1 MLDYYFLELQFD
13 FDHVI
18 CSKEHLS
25 SCYILSEIRNGIK
38 CQWFYFMLRL
48 FYNFFY
54 TLLGSVNLM
63 INFYYILYP
72 AE

>member
-1 MLDYYFLELQFD
+1 MESN
-13 FDHVI
+13 VKG
-18 CSKEHLS
+18 S
-25 SCYILSEIRNGIK
+25 IL
-38 CQWFYFMLRL
+38 CCVL
-48 FYNFFY
+48 FYTFFY

>member
-1 MLDYYFLELQFD
+1 MYEEMLDYYFLELQFD

-38 CQWFYFMLRL
+38 CQWF
-48 FYNFFY
+48 FFY
-54 TLLGSVNLM
+54 AAFYSILFVIICIFIYLLVLFCN
-63 INFYYILYP
+63 
-72 AE
+72 AV